1 MTRRAVR
8 HGTHA
13 ALVATLC
20 LWAIAS
26 PAAAQDSGGRK
37 PPAGKQQQPA
47 APPAAPKGEQPSESV
62 LRVTA
67 EVERRTGLELATV
80 VRGRVVVR
88 GDAPEPELVRIAET
102 CTAVI
107 DHFLTIVGGGA
118 DDVFGPIRGEGDT
131 GDENAR
137 RVEVYQFV
145 REKEYLA
152 FVDRYVAR
160 IRDDTLDDRRLQL
173 LRRQRGFFIRT
184 PRLLMAQYQGPSDP
198 ASSLGQ
204 AAHKTSHVCAF
215 TWKESGA
222 WSPWWLLEGF
232 GAWQEMAALREC
244 RTYCLETDE
253 AGGYAKAGT
262 PEADEAAK
270 ARMADAW
277 RKKAAELVRTRKARD
292 ISALARLSLNE
303 ITHDDVV
310 VSWSFVQWLHRER
323 KLAEF
328 LVASKEKRDLEP
340 ACDRTF
346 GKPSPEV
353 ERMWHAWLLSDAR

>member
-1 MTRRAVR
+1 MRGAAAV
-8 HGTHA
+8 TLVVA
-13 ALVATLC
+13 ALAVTALVASSRGPLG
-20 LWAIAS
+20 AEEK
-26 PAAAQDSGGRK
+26 PGRK
-37 PPAGKQQQPA
+37 PAAEKPPA
-47 APPAAPKGEQPSESV
+47 APPPPAGEAPSAALLAQ
-62 LRVTA
+62 TA
-67 EVERRTGLELATV
+67 DVERRTGLRLATV

-102 CTAVI
+102 CNAVL
-107 DHFLTIVGGGA
+107 DHFLQVVGGGV
-118 DDVFGPIRGEGDT
+118 DDVFGPLRGEGDT
-131 GDENAR
+131 GDERAR
-137 RVEVYQFV
+137 RVEVFQFV

-152 FVDRYVAR
+152 FVDRYLAR
-160 IRDDTLDDRRLQL
+160 IRDDTVDDRRLAL

-204 AAHKTSHVCAF
+204 AAHKTSHLCALS
-215 TWKESGA
+215 WNESGA

-253 AGGYAKAGT
+253 AGVYAKSGT

-277 RKKAAELVRTRKARD
+277 RKKAAELVRAKKARD
-292 ISALARLSLNE
+292 MGAMARLSLNE

-310 VSWSFVQWLHRER
+310 VAWSFVTWLHRER
-323 KLAEF
+323 KLAAF
-328 LVASKEKRDLEP
+328 LAASKAKRDLEP
-340 ACDRTF
+340 TCTEAF
-346 GKPSPEV
+346 GVASPEV
-353 ERMWHAWLLSDAR
+353 ERRWHAWLLSDAK